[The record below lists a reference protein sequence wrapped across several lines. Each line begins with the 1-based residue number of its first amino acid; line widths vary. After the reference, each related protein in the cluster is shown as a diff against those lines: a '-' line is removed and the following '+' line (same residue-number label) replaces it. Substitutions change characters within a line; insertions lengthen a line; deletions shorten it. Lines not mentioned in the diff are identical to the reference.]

1 MKSKEK
7 DEKKS
12 YKLVFH
18 TLSYFY
24 REAFHY
30 KPLYFLFII
39 LLILVNAFSPFINM
53 ILPKFIIDEL
63 MGDRDLTY
71 IVTIILYI
79 CIGNFIFNTS
89 KNLIN
94 DTLGKYSD
102 SFDRYFKIK
111 LSYRTM
117 DMDFEHTEDPKAL
130 EQISK
135 AQTGM
140 DWYSGGIHG
149 LSSCFVDIIAN
160 IITLLGVIIVITT
173 SSPVVLIVS
182 MIAVLLKSII
192 NSKANSINVS
202 YFKKLVN
209 LNRGFGYVYW
219 QLSDFKVGKDVRL
232 YGASDMILHKADS
245 YNDDMCTKWKQ
256 QSRGTLGLY
265 ELDVIISAISNSL
278 YYIYL
283 GFLMIKRLITVGDFN
298 MLSSS
303 LNTFQGTLNGIIWNI
318 QEIHKKSTF
327 MDEYVTF
334 MKYPDALEKGSLPVP
349 KNGPY
354 EFVFRNV
361 GFKYPRNDTYVLKN
375 INLTL
380 SNDEHLSIVGLNG
393 AGKTTLVKLLCRLYD
408 VTEGEILLNGINIKK
423 YDYEEYMNLFS
434 VVFQDFKLFA
444 FSIRDN
450 ILLDKAKSLNSEI
463 SNNRE
468 KLDKGDK
475 SDNHILIDNE
485 SIDNSS
491 LTINESLVN
500 DVLVNNESLDNDNM
514 DEKLID
520 LCKES
525 GLYDKINSLE
535 KGVDTIIYKGFD
547 EDGTDISGGEAQKIA
562 IARALYKNAP
572 VVILDE
578 PTAALDPVAEYEIYN
593 HFDNLV
599 GGKIALYISHRLSSC
614 KFCDRIAVFSK
625 DTIAEYGTHDELMK
639 KPDGLYKEMFMA
651 QANYYA

>member
-1 MKSKEK
+1 
-7 DEKKS
+7 
-12 YKLVFH
+12 
-18 TLSYFY
+18 
-24 REAFHY
+24 
-30 KPLYFLFII
+30 
-39 LLILVNAFSPFINM
+39 
-53 ILPKFIIDEL
+53 
-63 MGDRDLTY
+63 
-71 IVTIILYI
+71 
-79 CIGNFIFNTS
+79 
-89 KNLIN
+89 
-94 DTLGKYSD
+94 
-102 SFDRYFKIK
+102 
-111 LSYRTM
+111 M

-149 LSSCFVDIIAN
+149 LTSCFVEIIAN
-160 IITLLGVIIVITT
+160 IITLTGVIIVIAT
-173 SSPVVLIVS
+173 SSPVILGVS
-182 MIAVLLKSII
+182 IIAVLLKSII
-192 NSKANSINVS
+192 NSKVNSINVS

-245 YNDDMCTKWKQ
+245 YNDDICTKWKQ

-283 GFLMIKRLITVGDFN
+283 GFLMLKRLITVGDFN

-303 LNTFQGTLNGIIWNI
+303 LNTFQGSLSSIIWNI

-334 MKYPDALEKGSLPVP
+334 MKYPDVLEKGSLSVP
-349 KNGPY
+349 KQGPY
-354 EFVFRNV
+354 HFEFKSV
-361 GFKYPRNDTYVLKN
+361 GFKYPRNEAYVLKN

-380 SNDEHLSIVGLNG
+380 SEEEHLSIVGLNG

-408 VTEGEILLNGINIKK
+408 VTEGEILLNGVNIKE

-444 FSIRDN
+444 FSIKEN
-450 ILLDKAKSLNSEI
+450 ILLDKANLGSSTKSFKGENLNNKEKVD
-463 SNNRE
+463 NR
-468 KLDKGDK
+468 
-475 SDNHILIDNE
+475 I
-485 SIDNSS
+485 
-491 LTINESLVN
+491 LVN
-500 DVLVNNESLDNDNM
+500 LEETLNHDHIE
-514 DEKLID
+514 DELID

-525 GLYDKINSLE
+525 GLYDKIKTLE
-535 KGVDTIIYKGFD
+535 KGLDTIIYKGFD
-547 EDGTDISGGEAQKIA
+547 EDGSDISGGEAQKIA

-593 HFDNLV
+593 HFDHLV

-614 KFCDRIAVFSK
+614 KFCDRIAVFSN
-625 DTIAEYGTHDELMK
+625 DTIAEYGSHDELMK
-639 KPDGLYKEMFMA
+639 KSDGLYREMFMA